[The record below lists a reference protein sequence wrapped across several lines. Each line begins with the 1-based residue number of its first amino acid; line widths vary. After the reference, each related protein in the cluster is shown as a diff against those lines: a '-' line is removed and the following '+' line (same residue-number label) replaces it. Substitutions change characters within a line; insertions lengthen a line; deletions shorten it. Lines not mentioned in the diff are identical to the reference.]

1 MQEIPDSGTSL
12 TNRCSDTT
20 GESTLNTSAGR
31 ARATVSKGRQTRLKR
46 QGSDMSGSKEKSK
59 EPPPRILANELSRWT
74 FKSGEKSYPA
84 DDTSLVGMFAWQA
97 LVNEWADVKVS
108 IDWEDLETRAHFLN
122 MLFVWCEEHNK
133 PFPLAET
140 KEVLSE

>member
-1 MQEIPDSGTSL
+1 
-12 TNRCSDTT
+12 
-20 GESTLNTSAGR
+20 
-31 ARATVSKGRQTRLKR
+31 
-46 QGSDMSGSKEKSK
+46 MSGSKEKSK